1 MASVDE
7 TRSTRQENHTNNDVK
22 CIIGRRHRDPGGEL
36 LFERV
41 AINNGFHDSR
51 RLPLERAFVRGGVK
65 NSGSDG
71 DRVLESDVDEIKRIL
86 RAYMD
91 RLDDKDSRA
100 RVTREW
106 RLVAKVLDR
115 LFFFMYV
122 STIVVSIA
130 TIFPRTG

>member
-7 TRSTRQENHTNNDVK
+7 TRSKRPENHTNDDDDD
-22 CIIGRRHRDPGGEL
+22 IGRRHRHPSDEL
-36 LFERV
+36 LFEHV
-41 AINNGFHDSR
+41 AVNNGFHDSR
-51 RLPLERAFVRGGVK
+51 RLPLERAFARGGAE
-65 NSGSDG
+65 NSGLDG

-86 RAYMD
+86 RVYME